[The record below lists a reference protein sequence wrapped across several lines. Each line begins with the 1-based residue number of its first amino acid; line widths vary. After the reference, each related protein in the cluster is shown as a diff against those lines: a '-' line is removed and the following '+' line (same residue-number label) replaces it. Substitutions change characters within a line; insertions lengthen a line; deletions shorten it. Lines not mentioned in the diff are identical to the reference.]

1 MDTVNGAMRPDAAD
15 FHVEVGETTSGTV
28 TTLRLIGTLNVY
40 TEPALAARVQEAMKG
55 GAWSLVVSL
64 AEVDHVDAE
73 VGVGAL
79 LRALRRLQAGN
90 GTLLLAEVP
99 EQVRKAIKA
108 RGLGLVLQA
117 FPTEESAV
125 AFLATWRSAA

>member
-1 MDTVNGAMRPDAAD
+1 MDTVNGAMRPEVAD
-15 FHVEVGETTSGTV
+15 FYVEVGEPGAGQV
-28 TTLRLIGTLNVY
+28 MTLRLIGTLNVY
-40 TEPALAARVQEAMKG
+40 SAPTFAARVEDAMKH
-55 GAWSLVVSL
+55 GAWSLVVNL
-64 AEVDHVDAE
+64 AGVSHADAE

-99 EQVRKAIKA
+99 EQVRKAIRA
-108 RGLGLVLQA
+108 RGLGLVLHS

-125 AFLATWRSAA
+125 TFLATWNSAA